1 METSKEVGSKMSKK
15 ITVVT
20 TFHPEGMTT
29 YGEKFLESFALNVDK
44 RIELIVYAENCKPK
58 NPDPTRITILDA
70 VETLPKLNAFKE
82 RWKNDPKANGK
93 CPWPERRPKDH
104 HKEFKWHA
112 IRFANKVYAV
122 FDAAHRSK
130 NWCVWMDADSIIHSQ
145 WNYEDFAELLPDT
158 SWITYVGRGKGVNPG
173 PEGKMV
179 VKNWPECGFY
189 GLNLN
194 DPVCHEFLKEFER
207 MYEDADNG
215 IFLLDEWH
223 DSYVFGNILKMYNQF
238 PSHDY
243 SADMYLREAKSGG
256 GGHPLINGPLG
267 KWIDH
272 MKGGRKD
279 DGKSRR
285 ADIMVNRTEDYWS
298 S

>member
-1 METSKEVGSKMSKK
+1 MSKQ

-20 TFHPEGMTT
+20 TFHPAGLSK
-29 YGEKFLESFALNVDK
+29 YGQRMIDSFALNIDK
-44 RIELIVYAENCKPK
+44 RIKLLVYAEDCKPV
-58 NPDPTRITILDA
+58 NPDPSRIEILDA
-70 VETLPKLNAFKE
+70 KAALPKLNAFKST
-82 RWKNDPKANGK
+82 WGHIPKANGDITNE
-93 CPWPERRPKDH
+93 PQRHTRKDWM
-104 HKEFKWHA
+104 KQFKWDA
-112 IRFANKVYAV
+112 VRFANKTYAV
-122 FDAAHRSK
+122 YDACVRSK
-130 NWCVWMDADSIIHSQ
+130 DWCVWMDADTYVHSP
-145 WNYEDFAELLPDT
+145 WTYEDFAAQLPDNA
-158 SWITYVGRGKGVNPG
+158 WITYVGRGKGSQT
-173 PEGKMV
+173 
-179 VKNWPECGFY
+179 WPECGFY

-194 DPVCHEFLKEFER
+194 HPVCNEFLKEFER
-207 MYEDADNG
+207 VYEEADNG

-285 ADIMVNRTEDYWS
+285 ADIMVNRTEDYWR
-298 S
+298 